1 LVVRVTTTTLIF
13 NKGGTMREYTFV
25 RGDGDKKVIEAR
37 SLKKA
42 IIKYGG
48 KPIDNDK
55 FVHINWQSK
64 KGNSSYKI
72 LEVPYVTRKERKGKL

>member
-1 LVVRVTTTTLIF
+1 MKT
-13 NKGGTMREYTFV
+13 NTFV
-25 RGDGDKKVIEAR
+25 RGDGEKKLVEAM

-48 KPIDNDK
+48 KPTDNDK

-64 KGNSSYKI
+64 KGNSSYKV
-72 LEVPYVTRKERKGKL
+72 LELPYKPRSERKGRL

>member
-1 LVVRVTTTTLIF
+1 
-13 NKGGTMREYTFV
+13 MREYTFV
-25 RGDGDKKVIEAR
+25 RGDGEKKLVEAM

-48 KPIDNDK
+48 RPTDNDK

-64 KGNSSYKI
+64 KGNSSYKV
-72 LEVPYVTRKERKGKL
+72 LELPYKPRSQRKGK

>member
-1 LVVRVTTTTLIF
+1 
-13 NKGGTMREYTFV
+13 MREYTFV
-25 RGDGDKKVIEAR
+25 RGNGDKKVIEAR

-48 KPIDNDK
+48 KPINEDK

-64 KGNSSYKI
+64 KGNETNKYFDLPYK
-72 LEVPYVTRKERKGKL
+72 TRKERKGKL

>member
-1 LVVRVTTTTLIF
+1 
-13 NKGGTMREYTFV
+13 MRTYTFV
-25 RGDGDKKVIEAR
+25 RGDGEKKLVEAM

-48 KPIDNDK
+48 KPINNDK

-64 KGNSSYKI
+64 KGNSSYKV
-72 LEVPYVTRKERKGKL
+72 LELPYKPRSQRKGR

>member
-1 LVVRVTTTTLIF
+1 
-13 NKGGTMREYTFV
+13 MRTYTFV
-25 RGDGDKKVIEAR
+25 RGDGEKKLIEAM

-48 KPIDNDK
+48 KPINNDK

-64 KGNSSYKI
+64 KGNSSYKT
-72 LEVPYVTRKERKGKL
+72 LELPYKPRSERKGK

>member
-1 LVVRVTTTTLIF
+1 MKT
-13 NKGGTMREYTFV
+13 YTFV
-25 RGDGDKKVIEAR
+25 RGDGEKKLVEAM

-64 KGNSSYKI
+64 KGNSSYKV
-72 LEVPYVTRKERKGKL
+72 LELPYKSRSERKGRL

>member
-1 LVVRVTTTTLIF
+1 MKT
-13 NKGGTMREYTFV
+13 YTFV
-25 RGDGDKKVIEAR
+25 RGDGEKKLVEAM

-48 KPIDNDK
+48 KPTDNDK

-64 KGNSSYKI
+64 KGNSSYKV
-72 LEVPYVTRKERKGKL
+72 LELPYKPRSERKGK

>member
-1 LVVRVTTTTLIF
+1 
-13 NKGGTMREYTFV
+13 MRTYTFV
-25 RGDGDKKVIEAR
+25 VEKKDREHIEAM

-72 LEVPYVTRKERKGKL
+72 LELPHKTRAERKGR

>member
-1 LVVRVTTTTLIF
+1 
-13 NKGGTMREYTFV
+13 MRTYTFV
-25 RGDGDKKVIEAR
+25 RGDGEKKLVEAM

-64 KGNSSYKI
+64 KGNSSYKV
-72 LEVPYVTRKERKGKL
+72 LELPHKTRSQRKGK

>member
-1 LVVRVTTTTLIF
+1 MKT
-13 NKGGTMREYTFV
+13 YTFV
-25 RGDGDKKVIEAR
+25 RGDGDKKVIEAM

-48 KPIDNDK
+48 KPTDNDK

-72 LEVPYVTRKERKGKL
+72 LELPYKPRSERKGRL

>member
-1 LVVRVTTTTLIF
+1 
-13 NKGGTMREYTFV
+13 MRTYTFV
-25 RGDGDKKVIEAR
+25 RGDGEKKLVEAM

-48 KPIDNDK
+48 KPINNDK

-64 KGNSSYKI
+64 KGNSSYRV
-72 LEVPYVTRKERKGKL
+72 LELPYKPRSQRKGK

>member
-1 LVVRVTTTTLIF
+1 
-13 NKGGTMREYTFV
+13 MRTYTFV
-25 RGDGDKKVIEAR
+25 RGDGEKKLVEAM

-48 KPIDNDK
+48 RPINNDK

-64 KGNSSYKI
+64 KGNSSYKV
-72 LEVPYVTRKERKGKL
+72 LELPYKPRSQRKGK

>member
-1 LVVRVTTTTLIF
+1 
-13 NKGGTMREYTFV
+13 MRTYTFV
-25 RGDGDKKVIEAR
+25 RGDGEKKLVEAM

-48 KPIDNDK
+48 KPINNDK

-64 KGNSSYKI
+64 KGNSSYKV
-72 LEVPYVTRKERKGKL
+72 LELPYKPRSQRKGRL

>member
-1 LVVRVTTTTLIF
+1 
-13 NKGGTMREYTFV
+13 MREYTFV
-25 RGDGDKKVIEAR
+25 RGDGDKKIIEAR

-42 IIKYGG
+42 MIKYGG

-64 KGNSSYKI
+64 KSNSSYKV
-72 LEVPYVTRKERKGKL
+72 LELPYKPRSERKGRL

>member
-1 LVVRVTTTTLIF
+1 
-13 NKGGTMREYTFV
+13 MREYTFV
-25 RGDGDKKVIEAR
+25 RGDGDKKVIEAM

-64 KGNSSYKI
+64 KGNSSYI
-72 LEVPYVTRKERKGKL
+72 VLELPYKPRSERKGRL

>member
-1 LVVRVTTTTLIF
+1 
-13 NKGGTMREYTFV
+13 MREYTFV
-25 RGDGDKKVIEAR
+25 RGDGEKKLVEAM

-48 KPIDNDK
+48 KPTDNDK

-64 KGNSSYKI
+64 KGNSSYKV
-72 LEVPYVTRKERKGKL
+72 LELPYKPRSQRKGK

>member
-1 LVVRVTTTTLIF
+1 
-13 NKGGTMREYTFV
+13 MREYTFV
-25 RGDGDKKVIEAR
+25 RGDGDKKVIEAM

-64 KGNSSYKI
+64 KGNSSYKV
-72 LEVPYVTRKERKGKL
+72 LELPYKSRSERKGRL

>member
-1 LVVRVTTTTLIF
+1 MKT
-13 NKGGTMREYTFV
+13 YTFV
-25 RGDGDKKVIEAR
+25 RGDGEKKLVEAM

-64 KGNSSYKI
+64 KGNSSYKV
-72 LEVPYVTRKERKGKL
+72 LELPYKPRSERKGRL

>member
-1 LVVRVTTTTLIF
+1 MKT
-13 NKGGTMREYTFV
+13 YTFV
-25 RGDGDKKVIEAR
+25 RGDGEKKLVEAM

-64 KGNSSYKI
+64 KGNSSYKV
-72 LEVPYVTRKERKGKL
+72 LELPYKSRSERKGR

>member
-1 LVVRVTTTTLIF
+1 
-13 NKGGTMREYTFV
+13 MREYTFV
-25 RGDGDKKVIEAR
+25 RGDGDKKVIEAM

-48 KPIDNDK
+48 KPIDNYK

-64 KGNSSYKI
+64 KGNSSYKV
-72 LEVPYVTRKERKGKL
+72 LELPYKPRSERKGRL

>member
-1 LVVRVTTTTLIF
+1 
-13 NKGGTMREYTFV
+13 MREYIFV
-25 RGDGDKKVIEAR
+25 RGDGDKKIIEAR

-42 IIKYGG
+42 MIKYGG

-72 LEVPYVTRKERKGKL
+72 LELPYKPRSERKGRL